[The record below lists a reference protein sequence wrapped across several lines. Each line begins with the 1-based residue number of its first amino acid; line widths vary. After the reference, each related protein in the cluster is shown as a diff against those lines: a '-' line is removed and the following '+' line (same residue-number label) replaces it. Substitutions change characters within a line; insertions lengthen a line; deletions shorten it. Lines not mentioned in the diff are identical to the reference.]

1 MIKLPTYVENIICK
15 LEKAGFEA
23 FAVGGCI
30 RDMLMGIVP
39 ADYDVATSARPE
51 QVKSIFCQNK
61 TVDTGIKHGTVGVLW
76 EGKLVEITT
85 YRIETAYSD
94 GRHPDSVAFTGSIAP
109 DLSRRDF
116 TINAMAFNSSRGLV
130 DPFGGEK
137 DIKKGL
143 IRCVGRPE
151 ERFGEDGLRVMRAL
165 RFASVLGF
173 SIEKETFDAAVR
185 KAEMLEKVSAERIRE
200 ELIKLLCG
208 KGVKDVLTSGSG
220 ILGKAIPELLPMKG
234 FDQKNEHHIYDV
246 LEHTAAVTA
255 AIEPVPRL
263 RLAALFHD
271 IGKPRCFFTDEKGEG
286 HFYGHESTSAVMTE
300 EIMKRLRFSND
311 DIEYVI
317 QLVKLHGRQ
326 IEAGEKAVKRAMAKL
341 TPQLFY
347 DLIRL
352 KKADNMGQSPVYAFR
367 QEYYRKL
374 TDIADKI
381 CDEEQCFSLADLA
394 VNGKDVIEA
403 GIEEGPQVGLILRE
417 ILNLVIDEKIPNEK
431 ETILKIV
438 GEKVQKN
445 SRES

>member
-1 MIKLPTYVENIICK
+1 MIKLPIQVENIICE

-30 RDMLMGIVP
+30 RDMLMGIAP

-51 QVKSIFCQNK
+51 QVKSIFCRHK
-61 TVDTGIKHGTVGVLW
+61 TVEVGIKHGTVGVLW
-76 EGKLVEITT
+76 DGMLIEITT

-94 GRHPDSVAFTGSIAP
+94 GRRPDNVIFTDSIAL

-143 IRCVGRPE
+143 IRCVGQPE
-151 ERFGEDGLRVMRAL
+151 DRFREDGLRIMRAL

-173 SIEKETFDAAVR
+173 SMEKDTFLAAVET
-185 KAEMLEKVSAERIRE
+185 KEMLENVSAERIRE
-200 ELIKLLCG
+200 ELTKLLCG
-208 KGVKDVLTSGSG
+208 KGVKEVLLSGVG
-220 ILGKAIPELLPMKG
+220 ILGKAIPELLPMEG

-246 LEHTAAVTA
+246 FEHTAAVTA
-255 AIEPVPRL
+255 SIEPVPRL

-286 HFYGHESTSAVMTE
+286 HFYGHESISAVMTE

-311 DIEYVI
+311 DTEYVT
-317 QLVKLHGRQ
+317 QLVKFHGRQ
-326 IEAGEKAVKRAMAKL
+326 IEADERAVKRAMAKL
-341 TPQLFY
+341 TPHLFY
-347 DLIRL
+347 DLISL

-374 TDIADKI
+374 IDIADRVS
-381 CDEEQCFSLADLA
+381 DEEQCFSLADLA

-403 GIEEGPQVGLILRE
+403 GIEEGPQVGMILRE
-417 ILNLVIDEKIPNEK
+417 ILDMVIDEKIPNEK
-431 ETILKIV
+431 EAILKIV

-445 SRES
+445 IRES